1 MTRGAEGASAASPSR
16 SAPVVGAVGERAGA
30 SRHGEAGIRR
40 VVYCDEYRS
49 EEGLDLLRKV
59 GIECVQIDDIG
70 A

>member
-1 MTRGAEGASAASPSR
+1 MQLMATSR
-16 SAPVVGAVGERAGA
+16 PESSLVIIQ
-30 SRHGEAGIRR
+30 AGIRR